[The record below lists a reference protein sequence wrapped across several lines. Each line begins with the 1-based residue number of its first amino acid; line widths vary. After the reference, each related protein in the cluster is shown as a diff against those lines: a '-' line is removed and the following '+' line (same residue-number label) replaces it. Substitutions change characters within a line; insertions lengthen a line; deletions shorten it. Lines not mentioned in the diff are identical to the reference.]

1 MPKVSHRHRSR
12 LFGASTM
19 RAIRTVDML
28 RCVVALALA
37 LWAGAAQ
44 VSAQTTV
51 KAQIVPGA
59 KPAWDKGI
67 VPITPESYYNAI
79 ECGKQGGNP
88 ACVFW
93 DTGLCKNPDFEL
105 AMYTPY
111 KSVAYE
117 VWRVVSQKKPAPQP
131 NYAEAQ
137 RTRITVGVTP
147 VRGSTNTFK
156 ELVLK
161 RAGKS
166 VTPTSR
172 ELTTRRFTYD
182 FPAFAAGAGLT
193 LDLVG
198 NDRTITCA
206 IDAATLKLMR

>member
-1 MPKVSHRHRSR
+1 MNRSALAISR
-12 LFGASTM
+12 LLSA
-19 RAIRTVDML
+19 AVL
-28 RCVVALALA
+28 AAAL
-37 LWAGAAQ
+37 GAAG
-44 VSAQTTV
+44 VSAQTQV
-51 KAQIVPGA
+51 RAQIAPGA

-67 VPITPESYYNAI
+67 APITPESYYNAI
-79 ECGKQGGNP
+79 ECGKQAGNP

-105 AMYTPY
+105 AMFTPY

-147 VRGSTNTFK
+147 VRGSKNTFSQ
-156 ELVLK
+156 LVLK
-161 RAGKS
+161 RDGKA

-172 ELTTRRFTYD
+172 ELTTRRFTFD
-182 FPAFAAGAGLT
+182 FFAFAPSAGISI
-193 LDLVG
+193 DLVG
-198 NDRTITCA
+198 EQRTITCT